1 MKFGWLWE
9 DQLIPRLTKLSFGAV
24 EWVELKNLKNN
35 IRISTAQVWG
45 LMCMMLRWIPIERWM
60 TVISSSVFLFY
71 VCVFLKAL
79 SNENQQL
86 VGGGGTTTPL
96 ASEMSSLEES
106 TFKVG
111 KLSVEQRK
119 EKIHRYMKK
128 RNERNFSKKI
138 KVISL
143 SLVLLLSFYI
153 QIMYRH
159 TYDNLNFIFLL
170 NVRKI

>member
-1 MKFGWLWE
+1 MGPHVHDAKVNPHRKVR
-9 DQLIPRLTKLSFGAV
+9 DQLF
-24 EWVELKNLKNN
+24 
-35 IRISTAQVWG
+35 
-45 LMCMMLRWIPIERWM
+45 C
-60 TVISSSVFLFY
+60 FLFY
-71 VCVFLKAL
+71 VCVFLKVL

>member
-1 MKFGWLWE
+1 M
-9 DQLIPRLTKLSFGAV
+9 
-24 EWVELKNLKNN
+24 
-35 IRISTAQVWG
+35 
-45 LMCMMLRWIPIERWM
+45 
-60 TVISSSVFLFY
+60 ISSSVFLFY